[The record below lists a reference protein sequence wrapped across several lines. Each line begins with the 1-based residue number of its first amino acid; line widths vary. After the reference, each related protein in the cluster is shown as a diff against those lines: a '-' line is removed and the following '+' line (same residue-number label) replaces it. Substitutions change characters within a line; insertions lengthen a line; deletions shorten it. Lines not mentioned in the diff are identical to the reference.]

1 MQCLRSYFEIVRYC
15 QYLCVRVYAL
25 HHVETSFP
33 ICNSHVPAILPTCQ
47 PLIDFP
53 ALGTIKGWKK
63 IAWNKELEISGMRED
78 MWYPTMPQPHRPA
91 VCFFQTLIPFTPL
104 RPITNMSA
112 ARYSKT
118 TLSCRRKLQLL
129 KNESA
134 FKFWKLMTLQ
144 KIIWKLFPPLE
155 SESEII
161 ESVVKF

>member
-1 MQCLRSYFEIVRYC
+1 
-15 QYLCVRVYAL
+15 
-25 HHVETSFP
+25 
-33 ICNSHVPAILPTCQ
+33 
-47 PLIDFP
+47 
-53 ALGTIKGWKK
+53 
-63 IAWNKELEISGMRED
+63 MRED

-104 RPITNMSA
+104 RPITNMST

-144 KIIWKLFPPLE
+144 QNHMNTFSSVREWKWNNWKCRKILIPALSLKLPYGGGGMSKQMHPSFVLLLWLDHSHPPTLA
-155 SESEII
+155 SAHLFTYRPIHRCQPT
-161 ESVVKF
+161 